1 MVQEGK
7 STKIF
12 RQLRDHLSSL
22 KLTISLLLILAVVSI
37 FGTVI
42 PQNAS
47 PQEYLQF
54 YKLPTY
60 KILKILGLLDMYH
73 APWFFF
79 LLGLLSLNLIFCSWK
94 RFKSTWKILTSSI
107 PQDESSWQK
116 LSPRGLFL
124 TGANEG
130 EILMKIKKV
139 FAQFYPPLKIQRV
152 QHILFLSTEKGK
164 FSHWGVYFIHLSIL
178 IILTGALIGFYTG
191 FRGHL
196 NIKEGERA
204 DRIFLKNGQEIF
216 FPDFSIHLENFSV
229 SYYPTGVPREFKS
242 VISIFENGQKILTAP
257 ILVNQPLTYKGI
269 TFYQASYGIVDF
281 KKVIL
286 DIEDSNSGRKFTLP
300 AFLDKENKIPEN
312 SWSIRLNRFIPD
324 FQGFGPALQ
333 INISDFQGSIENFLV
348 LLNHPDF
355 SAGEKTKRFRVR
367 VKEWTPIYFSG
378 LQVTKDPGV
387 GIVWLG
393 CALMIVGFYLTFFNT
408 HRRLWMKLYEAR
420 NGFFLEIVLF
430 RNRDRQ
436 NLEKELKELE
446 RSLRDELSISTSG
459 QKAKGEV

>member
-1 MVQEGK
+1 LVQEEK

-12 RQLRDHLSSL
+12 LQLSEHLSSL

-107 PQDESSWQK
+107 PREESSWQK

-124 TGANEG
+124 TGSNEE
-130 EILMKIKKV
+130 EILMKVKKV
-139 FAQFYPPLKIQRV
+139 LAQFYPPLKIQRA
-152 QHILFLSTEKGK
+152 QHMLFLSAEKGK
-164 FSHWGVYFIHLSIL
+164 FSRWGVYFIHLSIL
-178 IILTGALIGFYTG
+178 VILTGALIGFYTG

-216 FPDFSIHLENFSV
+216 FPGFSVHLENFSV

-242 VISIFENGQKILTAP
+242 VISIFENGQKILTVP
-257 ILVNQPLTYKGI
+257 ILVNQPFSYKGI
-269 TFYQASYGIVDF
+269 AFYQASYGIVGL

-286 DIEDSNSGRKFTLP
+286 DIEDLNSGRKFTLP
-300 AFLDKENKIPEN
+300 AFLDKENIIPEN
-312 SWSIRLNRFIPD
+312 SWSIRLNRFLPD
-324 FQGFGPALQ
+324 FQGLGPALQ
-333 INISDFQGSIENFLV
+333 INISDSQGPAENFLL

-355 SAGEKTKRFRVR
+355 SAGEKAKKFRVR
-367 VKEWTPIYFSG
+367 VKEWTPFYFSG

-387 GIVWLG
+387 GVVWLG
-393 CALMIVGFYLTFFNT
+393 CSLMILGFYLTFFHT
-408 HRRLWMKLYEAR
+408 HRRLWMKLSAAR
-420 NGFFLEIVLF
+420 NGFFLEIVPYS
-430 RNRDRQ
+430 NRDRQ

-446 RSLRDELSISTSG
+446 RSLLEEFSIPASG
-459 QKAKGEV
+459 QKVKGEV